1 VVKAARVR
9 RAAGRERERERE
21 REPLI
26 AYRTTGKVIR

>member
-1 VVKAARVR
+1 MVKAARVR